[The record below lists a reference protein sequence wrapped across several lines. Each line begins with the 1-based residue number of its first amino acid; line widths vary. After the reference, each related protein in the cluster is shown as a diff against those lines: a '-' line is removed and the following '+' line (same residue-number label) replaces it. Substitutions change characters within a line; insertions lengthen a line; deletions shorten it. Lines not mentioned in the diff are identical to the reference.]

1 MDNLSR
7 LPGGAKLVD
16 DVVLRINRAAEDADC
31 SGGLMGDEK
40 NPRGHSPNSEEA
52 SMSVFDT
59 IRIAASGLTAQRLR
73 MDVAASNLANAQ
85 TTRTAGGQIGEP
97 YQAEAVVFQAQQM
110 GPMSADQGVSAV
122 AIVRPN
128 RANTRVYDPNNPDA
142 DANGFVNYP
151 NVDVASEMT
160 DMMGAAR
167 SYQVNATVAQAA
179 KQQAL
184 DALDLGRG

>member
-1 MDNLSR
+1 
-7 LPGGAKLVD
+7 
-16 DVVLRINRAAEDADC
+16 
-31 SGGLMGDEK
+31 
-40 NPRGHSPNSEEA
+40 
-52 SMSVFDT
+52 MSVFDT

-85 TTRTAGGQIGEP
+85 STRTARRP
-97 YQAEAVVFQAQQM
+97 DRPAVPGRSGRLP
-110 GPMSADQGVSAV
+110 GPRRWARRVADQGVSAV

-128 RANTRVYDPNNPDA
+128 RPNTRVYDPTNPDA

-184 DALDLGRG
+184 DALDLGRA

>member
-1 MDNLSR
+1 
-7 LPGGAKLVD
+7 
-16 DVVLRINRAAEDADC
+16 
-31 SGGLMGDEK
+31 
-40 NPRGHSPNSEEA
+40 
-52 SMSVFDT
+52 MSVFDT

-73 MDVAASNLANAQ
+73 MDVAASNLANAES
-85 TTRTAGGQIGEP
+85 TRTSGGKAGQP
-97 YQAEAVVFQAQQM
+97 YREEAVVFQAQQM
-110 GPMSADQGVSAV
+110 GPMAAAQGVAAV
-122 AIVRPN
+122 AIVQP
-128 RANTRVYDPNNPDA
+128 AKPNTRVYDPNNPDA
-142 DANGFVNYP
+142 DTSGFVNYP